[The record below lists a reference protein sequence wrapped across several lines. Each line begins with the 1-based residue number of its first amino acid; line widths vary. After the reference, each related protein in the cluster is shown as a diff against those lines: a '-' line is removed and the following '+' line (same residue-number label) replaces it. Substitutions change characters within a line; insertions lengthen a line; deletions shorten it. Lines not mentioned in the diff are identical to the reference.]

1 MRIGVTAKG
10 AGLGAWL
17 DPDFGR
23 CQQIVIVDEEGDF
36 EAFPNPARDLPGG
49 QGMAVAKH
57 LTALGIDAVV
67 TGVLNPQ
74 AYRRLLEA
82 GISIFLLEG
91 EGSVLEA
98 VEAVRSGR
106 AQPAGLEEVE
116 IVFAQ
121 RGPECRQED
130 AR

>member
-1 MRIGVTAKG
+1 MRIAVTAKG

-17 DPDFGR
+17 DPDFGK
-23 CQQIVIVDEEGDF
+23 CQQIVIVDEVGNF

-49 QGMAVAKH
+49 QGLAVAKS

-67 TGVLNPQ
+67 TGILNPQ

-82 GISIFLLEG
+82 GISVFLVEG

-98 VEAVRSGR
+98 VEAVRSGQM
-106 AQPAGLEEVE
+106 QPAGLEQVEV
-116 IVFAQ
+116 VFAQ
-121 RGPECRQED
+121 RGPECR
-130 AR
+130 